1 MSHIQKAMTLAGMAA
16 IAAVTPDFLPTVAGL
31 TNAPLGLP
39 AITVPADNA
48 QTPEKI
54 ALGEKL
60 FQDTRFSADGKI
72 SCASCHQADRAFTD
86 GRKVAQGLN
95 KKDGTRNTPT
105 LLNVAYLTSQFWDGR
120 RATLEEQAQDP
131 LVNPIEHGL
140 ENHELMLK
148 TLRNDADY
156 ASAFTSVFNIRPN
169 NISLTHVVKALASFE
184 RSLVSG
190 DSAFDRYV
198 YGGDKRALSG
208 PEINGLVLF
217 RGRARCATCHVIGTQ
232 SALFTDND
240 FHSLG
245 VGFERIS
252 PKLAPLTKH
261 IINLPPQAVSNLIAQ
276 DADVAALGRFT
287 TTRKP
292 SDIGRFRTPSL
303 RNVANTAPYMH
314 DGSVATLEEAV
325 ELEVYY
331 RSHEANRPLLLT
343 PQERA
348 DIVAF
353 LKSLTSAQ
361 GSFGIQNSN
370 E

>member
-1 MSHIQKAMTLAGMAA
+1 MFNIKKAMTLIGIVT
-16 IAAVTPDFLPTVAGL
+16 IAATPPYFFPKAAAQGP
-31 TNAPLGLP
+31 APLGLP
-39 AITVPADNA
+39 AMVAPADNA

-86 GRKVAQGLN
+86 GRKVAQGLD

-131 LVNPIEHGL
+131 FVNPIEHGM
-140 ENHELMLK
+140 ENHEAMLK
-148 TLRNDADY
+148 VIRNDGEY
-156 ASAFTSVFNIRPN
+156 ASTFTSVFNVKPN
-169 NISLTHVVKALASFE
+169 HISLGHVVKALASFE
-184 RSLVSG
+184 RSLVAG

-208 PEINGLVLF
+208 PEISGLELF
-217 RGRARCATCHVIGTQ
+217 RGRARCASCHVVGAH
-232 SALFTDND
+232 SALFTDNG

-245 VGFERIS
+245 VGFERIL
-252 PKLAPLTKH
+252 PKLATLTKR
-261 IINLPPQAVSNLIAQ
+261 IVNMPPQAVSNVIAQ

-287 TTRKP
+287 TTHKP

-331 RSHEANRPLLLT
+331 RSREANRPLLLT

-353 LKSLTSAQ
+353 LKSLTSVDDAP
-361 GSFGIQNSN
+361 GPRKNN